1 MSIDPGVCAV
11 STVTALFVPAPVQ
24 PPGSNVAMSP
34 VPGAVLA
41 AVPAESTQFEA
52 VDQLAVVPFQHL
64 TVAPSVRSKTATL
77 TEATPTASSA
87 TTSRRATTATRHP
100 RRRPNTALTKRSR
113 RVGVRSEPS
122 STLSPI
128 HLLTAAE
135 GAARLRFCCAS
146 PCSCPAQKESTSYCR
161 PTQGFVN

>member
-24 PPGSNVAMSP
+24 PPRSNVATSP
-34 VPGAVLA
+34 VPGTVVAP
-41 AVPAESTQFEA
+41 PAESTQFEA

-128 HLLTAAE
+128 HLLPAAE

-161 PTQGFVN
+161 LTQG